1 MIIKVR
7 AKVQPSAGSPVC
19 FVKEMDL
26 PYHPFIGARFTLGD
40 KFTQTISGFVYDESS
55 AEITAILWEDR
66 QMETLEQAKE
76 VYEARGW
83 IVEVKGD

>member
-7 AKVQPSAGSPVC
+7 AKVQPDTGPSVC
-19 FVKEMDL
+19 FVKTFDL

-66 QMETLEQAKE
+66 RMETLEQAKE

-83 IVEVKGD
+83 MVEVKK